1 MHTIGYDRSRPP
13 AQALE
18 QARRIPPSMMNRNF
32 LAWLGAMD
40 EAERV
45 DEKLVDRSAL
55 GGVAQKMYE
64 ATRLAAEGKFAE
76 AAKLAW
82 IGYEVSHRLNAPA
95 FAWIRAAFIAE
106 LVLADGR
113 PGDVLTIQA
122 PMLPC
127 RCRDPV
133 DYAAGYPPFAL
144 HRARALEQIGRPGDA
159 ARELDGVIAF
169 WKEADDDL
177 PLLVEARAMH
187 ARLAKS
193 AFVGGARR

>member
-1 MHTIGYDRSRPP
+1 M
-13 AQALE
+13 L
-18 QARRIPPSMMNRNF
+18 
-32 LAWLGAMD
+32 
-40 EAERV
+40 
-45 DEKLVDRSAL
+45 
-55 GGVAQKMYE
+55 
-64 ATRLAAEGKFAE
+64 
-76 AAKLAW
+76 
-82 IGYEVSHRLNAPA
+82 
-95 FAWIRAAFIAE
+95 
-106 LVLADGR
+106 LADGKPGEVLGIR
-113 PGDVLTIQA
+113 P

-133 DYAAGYPPFAL
+133 DYAASYPSFAL
-144 HRARALEQIGRPGDA
+144 YRARALEQIGRPGDA